1 MPQSLTI
8 ALFDTHSEVQSAAE
22 IRRTSDADGKAP
34 SHVLSKS
41 TSHSPRTSDIL
52 ESEV

>member
-8 ALFDTHSEVQSAAE
+8 ALFDGKVQSAAE
-22 IRRTSDADGKAP
+22 IRWKSDADGKTP